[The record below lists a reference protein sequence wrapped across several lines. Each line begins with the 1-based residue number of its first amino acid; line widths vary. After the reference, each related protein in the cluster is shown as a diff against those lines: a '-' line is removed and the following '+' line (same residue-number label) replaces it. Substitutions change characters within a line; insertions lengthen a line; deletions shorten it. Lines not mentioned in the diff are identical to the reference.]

1 MKNLIWDKHW
11 PLGFLGFIGLYKLND
26 VIAFFQGETSWWGLA
41 NLLWFLWFLY
51 FLPEE
56 KK

>member
-1 MKNLIWDKHW
+1 MENLIWDKHW
-11 PLGFLGFIGLYKLND
+11 PLGFLGFIGLYKLHE